1 MAFTYSTLVEAI
13 KDYTNNT
20 ETTFVSQID
29 LFISNAEQRIL
40 MEVQLP
46 EFRNNVSGTLSQD
59 NKYLGLP
66 SDFLAPFSLSVFT
79 SDSYHFLIN
88 KDVNFLQ
95 ESYPDITEK
104 GRPLYYAIF
113 NSGNLLVAP
122 MPDIDYSMELHY
134 VYSPAGMSSGNTT
147 TWLGTNAPDALLY
160 ASLLE
165 AYIFMKGDAE
175 LMNYY
180 QTRYQETLPRLK
192 NLGEGRDRKDV
203 YRSGQLRIPVT

>member
-160 ASLLE
+160 ATLLE

>member
-46 EFRNNVSGTLSQD
+46 EFRKNVSGTLSQD

-66 SDFLAPFSLSVFT
+66 TDFLAPFSLSVFT

-134 VYSPAGMSSGNTT
+134 VYSPAGISSGNTT

-165 AYIFMKGDAE
+165 AYIFMKGDSE

>member
-1 MAFTYSTLVEAI
+1 MAFTYSTLVQAI
-13 KDYTNNT
+13 KDYTDNT

-122 MPDIDYSMELHY
+122 IPDIDYSMELHY

-160 ASLLE
+160 ATLLE

>member
-1 MAFTYSTLVEAI
+1 MAFTYSTLVQAI

-46 EFRNNVSGTLSQD
+46 EFRKNVSGTLSKD

-79 SDSYHFLIN
+79 SNNYHFLIN

-95 ESYPDITEK
+95 ESYPDITET

-113 NSGNLLVAP
+113 DSGNLLVAP
-122 MPDIDYSMELHY
+122 LPDVDYSMELHY
-134 VYSPAGMSSGNTT
+134 VYSQAGMSSGNTT

-160 ASLLE
+160 ATLLE

>member
-1 MAFTYSTLVEAI
+1 MAFTYSTLVQAI
-13 KDYTNNT
+13 KDYTDNT

-29 LFISNAEQRIL
+29 QFITNAEQRIL

-46 EFRNNVSGTLSQD
+46 VFRKNVSGTLSQD

-66 SDFLAPFSLSVFT
+66 ADFLAPFSLSVV
-79 SDSYHFLIN
+79 SSNNYYFLIN

-95 ESYPDITEK
+95 EAYPDLTEK
-104 GRPLYYAIF
+104 ARPQYYAIF
-113 NSGNLLVAP
+113 NDNNLLVAP
-122 MPDIDYSMELHY
+122 MPDVDYSMEFHY
-134 VYSPAGMSSGNTT
+134 VYSPDGMSPTTTT

-160 ASLLE
+160 GCLLE

-175 LMNYY
+175 IMNYY